1 MAQAKAMADLL
12 SKQPGPG
19 VPGERVVRRVSLL
32 IPIFGLAGGGVAA
45 LLGYW
50 DWAQGLWLGAA
61 LAWLN
66 FRWLKKGIWA
76 FTAGAAAE
84 NTAGKRHTSGAVYFM
99 AAFRYILIGLALY
112 VIFEFLHVSL
122 VSLAVGL
129 CAFAAAIITAT
140 VWEIVQSGRMR
151 S

>member
-1 MAQAKAMADLL
+1 MADLL
-12 SKQPGPG
+12 PKPAVQA
-19 VPGERVVRRVSLL
+19 VPGERVVRRISWL
-32 IPIFGLAGGGVAA
+32 IPILGLAAGAVAA
-45 LLGYW
+45 LLPDW
-50 DWAQGLWLGAA
+50 DWAEGLWLGSA

-66 FRWLKKGIWA
+66 FHWLKRGIWA
-76 FTAGAAAE
+76 FTAGAATE
-84 NTAGKRHTSGAVYFM
+84 NSTEKRHTSGATSLAV
-99 AAFRYILIGLALY
+99 AFRYTLIGFALY
-112 VIFEFLHVSL
+112 AIFKFLHVSL

>member
-1 MAQAKAMADLL
+1 MTDQVPKPAGNVL
-12 SKQPGPG
+12 
-19 VPGERVVRRVSLL
+19 PGERVVRRVSLL
-32 IPIFGLAGGGVAA
+32 IPVFGLSAGAAAA
-45 LLGYW
+45 LLRQW
-50 DWAQGLWLGAA
+50 DWAEGLWLGSI

-66 FRWLKKGIWA
+66 FNWLKRGIEA
-76 FTAGAAAE
+76 FTAAAGSDE
-84 NTAGKRHTSGAVYFM
+84 KRPTSGATYL
-99 AAFRYILIGLALY
+99 AAVFRYALIGLALY
-112 VIFEFLHVSL
+112 AIFRFLHVSL

>member
-1 MAQAKAMADLL
+1 MADVL
-12 SKQPGPG
+12 SKPPDTAI
-19 VPGERVVRRVSLL
+19 PGERVVRRVSWL
-32 IPIFGLAGGGVAA
+32 IAIFGLAAGAMAA
-45 LLGYW
+45 LLHYW
-50 DWAQGLWLGAA
+50 DWAKGLCLGSV

-66 FRWLKKGIWA
+66 FHWLKRGIWA
-76 FTAGAAAE
+76 FTAGAATENSAE
-84 NTAGKRHTSGAVYFM
+84 KRHTSGATYLA
-99 AAFRYILIGLALY
+99 AAFRYTLIGLALY
-112 VIFEFLHVSL
+112 AIFEFLHVSL

>member
-1 MAQAKAMADLL
+1 
-12 SKQPGPG
+12 
-19 VPGERVVRRVSLL
+19 VVRRISVL
-32 IPIFGLAGGGVAA
+32 IPIFGLAAGAVAA
-45 LLGYW
+45 LLCDW
-50 DWAQGLWLGAA
+50 DWAEGLWLGSA

-66 FRWLKKGIWA
+66 FHWLKRGIWA
-76 FTAGAAAE
+76 FTAGAATENSAE
-84 NTAGKRHTSGAVYFM
+84 KRQTSGATYLA
-99 AAFRYILIGLALY
+99 AAFRYTLIGFALY
-112 VIFEFLHVSL
+112 AIFKFLHVSL

>member
-12 SKQPGPG
+12 SKPPDPS

-32 IPIFGLAGGGVAA
+32 IPIFGLAAGAVAA

-50 DWAQGLWLGAA
+50 DWAEGLCLGSA

-66 FRWLKKGIWA
+66 FRWLKRGIWA
-76 FTAGAAAE
+76 FTAGAAVE
-84 NTAGKRHTSGAVYFM
+84 NSAGKRHTSGAVYLA
-99 AAFRYILIGLALY
+99 AAFRYTLIALGLYA
-112 VIFEFLHVSL
+112 IFEFLHVSL

-140 VWEIVQSGRMR
+140 VWEIVQTGRMR

>member
-1 MAQAKAMADLL
+1 MTNLL
-12 SKQPGPG
+12 PKPAGQD

-32 IPIFGLAGGGVAA
+32 IPVFGLSAGAVAG
-45 LLGYW
+45 LLRYW
-50 DWAQGLWLGAA
+50 DWAEGLWLGSA

-66 FRWLKKGIWA
+66 FHWLKRGIWA
-76 FTAGAAAE
+76 FTAGAMAE
-84 NTAGKRHTSGAVYFM
+84 NSSENRHTSGATYLA
-99 AAFRYILIGLALY
+99 AAFRYALIGLALY
-112 VIFEFLHVSL
+112 AIFRFLHVSL

>member
-1 MAQAKAMADLL
+1 M
-12 SKQPGPG
+12 
-19 VPGERVVRRVSLL
+19 VRRVNVL
-32 IPIFGLAGGGVAA
+32 IPIFGLVAGTIAA
-45 LLGYW
+45 FLRNW
-50 DWAQGLWLGAA
+50 DWAEGLWLGSI

-66 FRWLKKGIWA
+66 FYWLKRGIWA

-84 NTAGKRHTSGAVYFM
+84 NDTEQRRTSGATYL
-99 AAFRYILIGLALY
+99 AAVFRYVLIGLALY
-112 VIFEFLHVSL
+112 VIFKFLHVSL

-129 CAFAAAIITAT
+129 CAFAAAIFTAT

>member
-1 MAQAKAMADLL
+1 MADHLP
-12 SKQPGPG
+12 KPVGRV
-19 VPGERVVRRVSLL
+19 VPGERVVRRVSAL
-32 IPIFGLAGGGVAA
+32 ILVFGLSAGTVAA
-45 LLGYW
+45 LLRDW
-50 DWAQGLWLGAA
+50 DWAEGLWLGSV

-66 FRWLKKGIWA
+66 FYWLKRGIWA
-76 FTAGAAAE
+76 FTAGAASE
-84 NTAGKRHTSGAVYFM
+84 NNGEKRHASGGTYLA
-99 AAFRYILIGLALY
+99 AAFRYALIGLTVY
-112 VIFEFLHVSL
+112 VSFEFLHVSL

>member
-1 MAQAKAMADLL
+1 MANLLAKP
-12 SKQPGPG
+12 SRKS
-19 VPGERVVRRVSLL
+19 VPEERVVRRVSWL
-32 IPIFGLAGGGVAA
+32 IAIFGLVAGVVAA
-45 LLGYW
+45 LLRYW
-50 DWAQGLWLGAA
+50 DWAEGLWLGSA

-66 FRWLKKGIWA
+66 FHWLKRGIWA
-76 FTAGAAAE
+76 LTAGAAAG
-84 NTAGKRHTSGAVYFM
+84 NGAGGGHGSCATYL
-99 AAFRYILIGLALY
+99 AATFRYALIGLALY

-140 VWEIVQSGRMR
+140 VWEIIQSGRMR

>member
-1 MAQAKAMADLL
+1 MADHLG
-12 SKQPGPG
+12 KPAGQA
-19 VPGERVVRRVSLL
+19 VPGERVVRRVSVL
-32 IPIFGLAGGGVAA
+32 IPVFGFIAGAIAA
-45 LLGYW
+45 SLRYW
-50 DWAQGLWLGAA
+50 DWAEGLWLGSI

-66 FRWLKKGIWA
+66 FYWLKRGIWA
-76 FTAGAAAE
+76 FTAGAASE
-84 NTAGKRHTSGAVYFM
+84 NNPERRHASGATYLA
-99 AAFRYILIGLALY
+99 AAFRYALIGLALY
-112 VIFEFLHVSL
+112 VIFNFLHVSL